1 MQWKTAFI
9 EEHGEWETSKKLF
22 TMAVVLKGINDF
34 YVGQYEQRALDAK
47 DQETK

>member
-1 MQWKTAFI
+1 MAFI

-22 TMAVVLKGINDF
+22 TMALDLYGISDF
-34 YVGQYEQRALDAK
+34 YVGQYEQIALGAK